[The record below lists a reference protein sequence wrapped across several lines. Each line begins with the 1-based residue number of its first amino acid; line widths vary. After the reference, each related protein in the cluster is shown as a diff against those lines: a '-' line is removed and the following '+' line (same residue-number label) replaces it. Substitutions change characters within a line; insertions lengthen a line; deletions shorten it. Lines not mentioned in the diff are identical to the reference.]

1 METII
6 NTIIYLILG
15 FIGGY
20 SCRVLLDRRTNESA
34 LQGIR
39 SARNINSQL
48 DTSTGELEERVDSA
62 KASVSRSEDRVRE
75 MEEGAQ
81 RVTDRVN
88 QLDES
93 VERNS
98 VHIEQAK
105 GDAKAARSR
114 VAKIREILAKAEK
127 RKKN

>member
-6 NTIIYLILG
+6 NTVIYLILG

-20 SCRVLLDRRTNESA
+20 ACRVLLDRRTNESA

-39 SARNINSQL
+39 SARDINSQL
-48 DTSTGELEERVDSA
+48 DNTTGELEKRVDSA
-62 KASVSRSEDRVRE
+62 KESAGRAKDRAGE

-98 VHIEQAK
+98 VHIEQAEK
-105 GDAKAARSR
+105 SARTARSR
-114 VAKIREILAKAEK
+114 VEKIREILAKAEK
-127 RKKN
+127 RAKA

>member
-1 METII
+1 METIT

-20 SCRVLLDRRTNESA
+20 ACRVLFDRRRDDTA

-39 SARNINSQL
+39 SARDINSQL
-48 DTSTGELEERVDSA
+48 DNTTGQLQERTDSA
-62 KASVSRSEDRVRE
+62 KASASRAKDRAGE

-98 VHIEQAK
+98 EHIEQAK
-105 GDAKAARSR
+105 ESTKTARSR
-114 VAKIREILAKAEK
+114 VEKIREILAKAEK
-127 RKKN
+127 RKKS